1 MNEKSRVAPW
11 PFFFLSLYSRMT
23 PGRPKSWFLVF
34 VVLHSETADWLNFLV
49 EMIRQVCGLIKNEKK
64 KKKWCH
70 CQLSTVFSPSEGK
83 IKCPIQKLHLH
94 HTLADHPVWFRRL
107 HKRTLY
113 SSGEKLMLQNGST
126 DFIYSVKRC
135 WEMGVDLLHTT
146 PKLPTAT
153 WRQIFQLLPVCRNYV
168 LENTLSSLQPLTTH
182 VLHHEKRAKRTC

>member
-11 PFFFLSLYSRMT
+11 PIFFFCLCIPEWLQAGPRA
-23 PGRPKSWFLVF
+23 GFWFL
-34 VVLHSETADWLNFLV
+34 LYYIQKLLTDWTSLLKWSGKFAGSLK
-49 EMIRQVCGLIKNEKK
+49 MKK

-135 WEMGVDLLHTT
+135 WEMGVGLLHTT
-146 PKLPTAT
+146 PKLTTAT
-153 WRQIFQLLPVCRNYV
+153 RRQIFQLLPVCRNYV
-168 LENTLSSLQPLTTH
+168 LENTLSSLQPLTIH